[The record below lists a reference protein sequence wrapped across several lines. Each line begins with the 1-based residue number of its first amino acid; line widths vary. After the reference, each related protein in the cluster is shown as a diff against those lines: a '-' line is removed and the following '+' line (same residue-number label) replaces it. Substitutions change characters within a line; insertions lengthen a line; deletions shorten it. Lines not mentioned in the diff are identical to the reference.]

1 VNANDDPF
9 EEDEIEYEIFYK
21 KIEIQEAKENQ
32 KVNLF
37 EEIVKGKD
45 KGQERFNKINIADYA
60 PEDPVEIMKKAM
72 RKKLSRVED
81 ENKEIDEEK

>member
-45 KGQERFNKINIADYA
+45 NGKNVSTKSTSPIMLQRTQEK
-60 PEDPVEIMKKAM
+60 
-72 RKKLSRVED
+72 
-81 ENKEIDEEK
+81 